1 VDRGEAPNGSRPTPD
16 VTKSNDSDY
25 LAGNSTGF
33 KCLDLP
39 FSDMSKSYLAAGDD
53 VSDDEVVRV
62 GLNGFGRIGRN
73 VLRAVLESPRI
84 ELVGINDVME
94 FDDMAYL
101 AKYDTA
107 MGRLD
112 GVEREGDSLAIG
124 GTSVPLYN
132 VQDPADLPWDELD
145 VDVALECT
153 GVFRTREDASA
164 HLDGGADTVI
174 ISAPPKGEE
183 PVKQL
188 VYGVNHDEYEGD
200 DVISNASCTTNSITP
215 VAKVLDAEF
224 GIDAGTL
231 TTVHAYTGSQSLI
244 DGPMAKRR
252 RGRAAAENI
261 VPTSTGA
268 AGAAQKVLPQLEGKI
283 DGMAMRVP
291 VPNGSLT
298 EFVVSLDETVTAEAV
313 NDAFRDAADSGPLA
327 GVLGYTDDEVV
338 SSDIVGLPFSSYVD
352 LQSTNV
358 IAGGKLLKILTW
370 YDNEYGFSNRML
382 DTAAYVYD
390 EA

>member
-1 VDRGEAPNGSRPTPD
+1 
-16 VTKSNDSDY
+16 
-25 LAGNSTGF
+25 
-33 KCLDLP
+33 
-39 FSDMSKSYLAAGDD
+39 MSKSYLDAGDE
-53 VSDDEVVRV
+53 VSDDEIVRV

-73 VLRAVLESPRI
+73 VFRAVLESPRI

-101 AKYDTA
+101 AKYDTV

-112 GVEREGDSLAIG
+112 GVERDGDELTIG
-124 GTSVPLYN
+124 GTSVPLFN

-145 VDVALECT
+145 VALECT
-153 GVFRTREDASA
+153 GIFRTREDAGA
-164 HLDGGADTVI
+164 HLEAGADTVI
-174 ISAPPKGEE
+174 ISAPPKGDD

-215 VAKVLDAEF
+215 VAKVLDEEF

-231 TTVHAYTGSQSLI
+231 TTVHAYTGSQALI
-244 DGPMAKRR
+244 DGPKAKTR

-268 AGAAQKVLPQLEGKI
+268 AGAAQEVLPELEGKI

-298 EFVVSLDETVTAEAV
+298 EFVVTLDETVTAEAV

-352 LQSTNV
+352 LPSTNV
-358 IAGGKLLKILTW
+358 IADGKLLKILTW

-382 DTAAYVYD
+382 DTAVFVTD
-390 EA
+390 ES

>member
-1 VDRGEAPNGSRPTPD
+1 
-16 VTKSNDSDY
+16 
-25 LAGNSTGF
+25 
-33 KCLDLP
+33 
-39 FSDMSKSYLAAGDD
+39 MSKSYLAAGDD

-73 VLRAVLESPRI
+73 VFRAVLESPRI
-84 ELVGINDVME
+84 ELVGINDVMD
-94 FDDMAYL
+94 FDDMGYL
-101 AKYDTA
+101 AKYDTV
-107 MGRLD
+107 MGRID
-112 GVEREGDSLAIG
+112 GVERDGEELTIG
-124 GTSVPLYN
+124 GTAVPLFN

-153 GVFRTREDASA
+153 GIFRTRDDASA

-174 ISAPPKGEE
+174 ISAPPKGEK

-244 DGPMAKRR
+244 DGPMSKRR

-268 AGAAQKVLPQLEGKI
+268 AGAAQEVLPQLEGKI

-291 VPNGSLT
+291 VPTGSIT
-298 EFVVSLDETVTAEAV
+298 EFVVSLDEDVTEEEV
-313 NDAFRDAADSGPLA
+313 NAAFRDAADSGPLA
-327 GVLGYTDDEVV
+327 GVLGYTDEEVV

-352 LQSTNV
+352 LRSTNV

-382 DTAAYVYD
+382 DTAAYVHD

>member
-1 VDRGEAPNGSRPTPD
+1 
-16 VTKSNDSDY
+16 
-25 LAGNSTGF
+25 
-33 KCLDLP
+33 
-39 FSDMSKSYLAAGDD
+39 MSKSYLDASDE
-53 VSDDEVVRV
+53 VSGDEVVRV

-73 VLRAVLESPRI
+73 VFRAVLESPRI
-84 ELVGINDVME
+84 DLVGINDVMDY
-94 FDDMAYL
+94 DDMAYL
-101 AKYDTA
+101 AKYDTV

-112 GVEREGDSLAIG
+112 GVERDGDELTIG

-132 VQDPADLPWDELD
+132 VQDPADLPWDVLD

-153 GVFRTREDASA
+153 GVFRTHEDAGA

-174 ISAPPKGEE
+174 ISAPPKGET

-188 VYGVNHDEYEGD
+188 VYGVNHDEYDGD
-200 DVISNASCTTNSITP
+200 DVISNAASTTNSITP
-215 VAKVLDAEF
+215 VAKVLDEEF

-231 TTVHAYTGSQSLI
+231 TTGHAYTGSQALI
-244 DGPMAKRR
+244 DGPKAKTR

-268 AGAAQKVLPQLEGKI
+268 AGAAQKVLPELEGKI

-291 VPNGSLT
+291 IPNGSLT
-298 EFVVSLDETVTAEAV
+298 EFVVTLDETVTTEDV

-352 LQSTNV
+352 LPSTNV
-358 IAGGKLLKILTW
+358 IADGKLLKILTW

-382 DTAAYVYD
+382 DMAAFVTD
-390 EA
+390 ES

>member
-1 VDRGEAPNGSRPTPD
+1 
-16 VTKSNDSDY
+16 
-25 LAGNSTGF
+25 
-33 KCLDLP
+33 
-39 FSDMSKSYLAAGDD
+39 MSKSYLSAGDD
-53 VSDDEVVRV
+53 VSDEEVVRV

-73 VLRAVLESPRI
+73 VFRAVLENPRI
-84 ELVGINDVME
+84 ELVGINDVMD
-94 FDDMAYL
+94 FDDMGYL
-101 AKYDTA
+101 AKYDTV

-112 GVEREGDSLAIG
+112 GVERDGDALTIG
-124 GTSVPLYN
+124 DTSVPLFN
-132 VQDPADLPWDELD
+132 VQDPADLPWDEFD

-153 GVFRTREDASA
+153 GIFRTRDDAGA
-164 HLDGGADTVI
+164 HLDGGADTVF
-174 ISAPPKGEE
+174 ISAPPKGEK

-200 DVISNASCTTNSITP
+200 DVVSNASCTTNSITP

-231 TTVHAYTGSQSLI
+231 TTVHAYTGSQALI
-244 DGPMAKRR
+244 DGPMSKRR

-268 AGAAQKVLPQLEGKI
+268 AGAAQEVLPQLEGKI

-291 VPNGSLT
+291 VPTGSIT
-298 EFVVSLDETVTAEAV
+298 EFVVSLDETVTEEGV
-313 NDAFRDAADSGPLA
+313 NAAFRDAADSGPLA
-327 GVLGYTDDEVV
+327 GVLGYTDEEVV

-352 LQSTNV
+352 LGSTNV

-370 YDNEYGFSNRML
+370 YDHEYGLSNRML

>member
-1 VDRGEAPNGSRPTPD
+1 
-16 VTKSNDSDY
+16 
-25 LAGNSTGF
+25 
-33 KCLDLP
+33 
-39 FSDMSKSYLAAGDD
+39 MSKSNLAAGDD

-73 VLRAVLESPRI
+73 VFRAVLESPRI
-84 ELVGINDVME
+84 ELVGINDVMD
-94 FDDMAYL
+94 FDDMGYL
-101 AKYDTA
+101 AKYDTV

-112 GVEREGDSLAIG
+112 GVERDGDELTVGDTA
-124 GTSVPLYN
+124 VPLFN

-153 GVFRTREDASA
+153 GVFRTRDDASA

-174 ISAPPKGEE
+174 ISAPPKGDK

-244 DGPMAKRR
+244 DGPMSKRR

-291 VPNGSLT
+291 VPTGSLT
-298 EFVVSLDETVTAEAV
+298 EFVVSLDETVTEEKV
-313 NDAFRDAADSGPLA
+313 NAAFREAADSGPLA

-370 YDNEYGFSNRML
+370 YDNEYGFSNRLL
-382 DTAAYVYD
+382 DMAAYVHD

>member
-1 VDRGEAPNGSRPTPD
+1 
-16 VTKSNDSDY
+16 
-25 LAGNSTGF
+25 
-33 KCLDLP
+33 
-39 FSDMSKSYLAAGDD
+39 
-53 VSDDEVVRV
+53 
-62 GLNGFGRIGRN
+62 
-73 VLRAVLESPRI
+73 
-84 ELVGINDVME
+84 
-94 FDDMAYL
+94 
-101 AKYDTA
+101 
-107 MGRLD
+107 
-112 GVEREGDSLAIG
+112 
-124 GTSVPLYN
+124 
-132 VQDPADLPWDELD
+132 
-145 VDVALECT
+145 LECT
-153 GVFRTREDASA
+153 GIFRTRDDASA

-174 ISAPPKGEE
+174 ISAPPKGEK

-200 DVISNASCTTNSITP
+200 DVVSNASCTTNSITP

-231 TTVHAYTGSQSLI
+231 TTVHAYTGSQALI
-244 DGPMAKRR
+244 DGPMSKRR

-268 AGAAQKVLPQLEGKI
+268 AGAAQEVLPQLEGKI

-291 VPNGSLT
+291 VPTGSLT
-298 EFVVSLDETVTAEAV
+298 EFVVSLDETVTEEAV
-313 NDAFRDAADSGPLA
+313 NAAFRDAADSGPLA

-352 LQSTNV
+352 LRSTNV

-382 DTAAYVYD
+382 DMAAYVHD

>member
-1 VDRGEAPNGSRPTPD
+1 
-16 VTKSNDSDY
+16 
-25 LAGNSTGF
+25 
-33 KCLDLP
+33 
-39 FSDMSKSYLAAGDD
+39 MSKSYLSAGED
-53 VSDDEVVRV
+53 VPEEEVVRV

-73 VLRAVLESPRI
+73 LFRAVQEDPRI

-101 AKYDTA
+101 AKYDTV

-112 GVEREGDSLAIG
+112 GVELAGDDDELAIG
-124 GTSVPLYN
+124 GTSVPLFN

-153 GVFRTREDASA
+153 GVFRTKDDASA
-164 HLDGGADTVI
+164 HLDGGADKVV
-174 ISAPPKGEE
+174 ISAPPKGDK

-188 VYGVNHDEYEGD
+188 VYGVNHEEYDGE

-215 VAKVLDAEF
+215 VAKVLDEEF
-224 GIDAGTL
+224 GIEAGTL

-244 DGPMAKRR
+244 DGPKAKTR

-268 AGAAQKVLPQLEGKI
+268 AGAATKILPQLEGKI

-291 VPNGSLT
+291 VPNGSIT
-298 EFVVSLDETVTAEAV
+298 EFVVSLDENPAESEI
-313 NDAFRDAADSGPLA
+313 NQAFRDAADSGPLA

-338 SSDIVGLPFSSYVD
+338 SSDITGLPFSSYVD

-358 IAGGKLLKILTW
+358 VAGGDLVKVLTW

-382 DTAAYVYD
+382 DMASFLN
-390 EA
+390 E

>member
-1 VDRGEAPNGSRPTPD
+1 
-16 VTKSNDSDY
+16 
-25 LAGNSTGF
+25 
-33 KCLDLP
+33 
-39 FSDMSKSYLAAGDD
+39 MSKSNLAAGDD

-73 VLRAVLESPRI
+73 VFRAVVESPRI
-84 ELVGINDVME
+84 ELVGINDVMD
-94 FDDMAYL
+94 FDDMGYL
-101 AKYDTA
+101 AKYDTV

-112 GVEREGDSLAIG
+112 GVERDGEELTVGD
-124 GTSVPLYN
+124 TSVPLFN
-132 VQDPADLPWDELD
+132 VQDPADLPWDDLD

-153 GVFRTREDASA
+153 GIFRTRDDASA

-174 ISAPPKGEE
+174 ISAPPKGEK

-188 VYGVNHDEYEGD
+188 VYGVNHDEYDGD

-215 VAKVLDAEF
+215 VAEVLDAEF

-244 DGPMAKRR
+244 DGPMSKRR

-268 AGAAQKVLPQLEGKI
+268 AGAAQEVLPQLEGKI

-291 VPNGSLT
+291 VPAGSIT
-298 EFVVSLDETVTAEAV
+298 EFVVSLDEQVTEEEV
-313 NDAFRDAADSGPLA
+313 NAAFRDAADSGPLA

-338 SSDIVGLPFSSYVD
+338 SSDIAGLPFSSYVD
-352 LQSTNV
+352 LGSTNV
-358 IAGGKLLKILTW
+358 IAGGKLLKVLTW

-382 DTAAYVYD
+382 DTAAYVHD
-390 EA
+390 ET